1 MTLKCKSLAALMVAG
16 ITSQMALADGK
27 GFEMENNFQYAYA
40 LNSSEDKA
48 LGYGADSKKLETFRF
63 QHESSYSLG
72 SNFFLYDQLKSDKPL
87 GGPVFGPNNPAAYAY
102 GDGNSTY
109 FMVAGTELHSSKV
122 LGTQLGTGLYKD
134 WGLSGRIE
142 RGGYYDYRA
151 VEYGP
156 QVHLNVP
163 GFDVF
168 KITAWQRSKSD
179 ISGSAG
185 QTGYDV
191 GTRRDYRDSWLI
203 GMDWKTKFNWLGKTW
218 TSQAFV
224 RYQVGDGG
232 KADAKGT
239 ENING
244 IPTRL
249 WVEPDLFMQVTDKV
263 DIGIRD
269 YYLRQSDAINNGYST
284 VGKKSHHV
292 PQIALRVRL

>member
-1 MTLKCKSLAALMVAG
+1 MKLKCKCLAAVMVAG
-16 ITSQMALADGK
+16 LSSQAVLADEK
-27 GFEMENNFQYAYA
+27 KFEMENSVQYAYA
-40 LNSSEDKA
+40 LHSSEDKA
-48 LGYGADSKKLETFRF
+48 LAYGADSNKLETFRF
-63 QHESSYSLG
+63 QHESNYSLG
-72 SNFFLYDQLKSDKPL
+72 SNFFLYDILKSDKPL
-87 GGPVFGPNNPAAYAY
+87 GGPVFGPDNHAAYAY

-109 FMVAGTELHSSKV
+109 FMVAGTELHGSKV
-122 LGTQLGTGLYKD
+122 FGTQEGTGIYKD
-134 WGLSGRIE
+134 WGLSARIE
-142 RGGYYDYRA
+142 RGGYYSFRA
-151 VEYGP
+151 MEFGP

-163 GFDVF
+163 GFDLF
-168 KITAWQRSKSD
+168 KLTAWRRSKSD

-185 QTGYDV
+185 QLGYDV

-232 KADAKGT
+232 KAGATGN

-244 IPTRL
+244 IPNRL
-249 WVEPDLFMQVTDKV
+249 WFEPDLFMQVTDNV
-263 DIGIRD
+263 DIGVRD

-284 VGKKSHHV
+284 NGNKSHHV